1 MKSNFSPIFP
11 FILWLCIVG
20 CIDHSRPKNYD
31 TLTIGDK
38 SCPVEGTA
46 DNEKDS
52 VSNVL
57 KNRWVLPTDSDID
70 TSFNWENIY
79 AEGEDPRRFNQMKSG
94 KLRGYIALVTLKNAE
109 ACNCFIK
116 DKDFY
121 DIHIHL
127 SPSLEAIS
135 QKWQHVI
142 VEVTPRLRKLMNG
155 KNDDFSLKS
164 LRELKRTGK
173 EIEVEGW
180 LFYDWEHGDKA
191 YLYNGD
197 EQKSWRVSVWEIH
210 PITSLIEVDSIKND

>member
-1 MKSNFSPIFP
+1 MKSHFSSISF
-11 FILWLCIVG
+11 FTLWFVFMG
-20 CIDHSRPKNYD
+20 CYNSHRSNNPD
-31 TLTIGDK
+31 TLTIGDN
-38 SCPVEGTA
+38 SCPLEGIA
-46 DNEKDS
+46 DSEKDS
-52 VSNVL
+52 TSNRL
-57 KNRWVLPTDSDID
+57 KNRWRLPSDSDID

-79 AEGEDPRRFNQMKSG
+79 QDGGDPRRFDQQKAG
-94 KLRGYIALVTLKNAE
+94 KLRGYVALVTLKKE
-109 ACNCFIK
+109 EECNCNIK

-155 KNDDFSLKS
+155 KNDNFSLKR
-164 LRELKRTGK
+164 LKELKK
-173 EIEVEGW
+173 EGIEVEIEGW

-197 EQKSWRVSVWEIH
+197 EQKSWRVSAWEIH
-210 PITSLIEVDSIKND
+210 PITSLKEVE